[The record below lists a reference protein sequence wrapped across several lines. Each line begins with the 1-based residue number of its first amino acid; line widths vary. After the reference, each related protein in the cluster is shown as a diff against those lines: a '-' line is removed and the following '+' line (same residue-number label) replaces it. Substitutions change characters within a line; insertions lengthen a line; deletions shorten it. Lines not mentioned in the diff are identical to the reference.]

1 MKVFSKF
8 QALGK
13 ALMMPIAVMPI
24 AAILLRLGVL
34 WNMPFVTSAGG
45 AIFENLPILFAIGVA
60 IGLAKDNA
68 GAAGLAGVVGNFVI
82 LNGAQ
87 AINKNINMGVFS
99 GIIAGLVAAY
109 MYNKY
114 HKIELPEFLGFF
126 GGRRFVPIITSL
138 ACIVLA
144 AVFGYVWPSI
154 QNGLDTVARWMMGTG
169 SIGLFSFGV
178 LNRLLIPTGLH
189 HIINSMAWFTFGS
202 FDYLKDGV
210 QVVANGDLH
219 RFFAGD
225 PNAGI
230 FMTGFFPIMMFGLP
244 AAALAMYTTAKKENK
259 KRVAGV
265 LFSVAFTAF
274 LTGVTEPIEFMF
286 MFLAPGLYLIH
297 AILTGISMALT
308 AAMGIRHGF
317 GFSAGAIDYF
327 LNMNLATKGWLL
339 IPVGLVFGLVY
350 YFIFVFTIKAFD
362 LATPGRED
370 DMEDIEEER
379 GTSSNLS
386 RKVLEALG
394 GKENLTSVDSCITRL
409 RLEVKNQ
416 DIINENEL
424 KRLGAKGVLKPSAT
438 SVQVIFGAKAE
449 IIAQEIRKM

>member
-34 WNMPFVTSAGG
+34 WNMPFVTAAGG
-45 AIFENLPILFAIGVA
+45 AIFDNLPILFAIGVA

-68 GAAGLAGVVGNFVI
+68 GAAGLAGVVGHFVI
-82 LNGAQ
+82 INGAQ
-87 AINKNINMGVFS
+87 AINKDINTGVFS
-99 GIIAGLVAAY
+99 GIIGGLVAAY

-114 HKIELPEFLGFF
+114 HKIQLPEFLGFF
-126 GGRRFVPIITSL
+126 GGRRFVPIVTSL
-138 ACIVLA
+138 VCIVLA
-144 AVFGYVWPSI
+144 GVFGYVWPSV
-154 QNGLDTVARWMMGTG
+154 QNGLDTVARWMMESGPA
-169 SIGLFSFGV
+169 GLFSFGL

-189 HIINSMAWFTFGS
+189 HVINSMAWFTFGS

-210 QVVANGDLH
+210 QMVANGDLH

-230 FMTGFFPIMMFGLP
+230 FMTGFYPVMMFGLP

-259 KRVAGV
+259 KAVAGV
-265 LFSVAFTAF
+265 LFSVAFTVF

-286 MFLAPGLYLIH
+286 MFLAPALYLVH
-297 AILTGISMALT
+297 AILTGVSMAVT
-308 AAMGIRHGF
+308 AALGIHHGF
-317 GFSAGAIDYF
+317 GFSAGAIDFF

-339 IPVGLVFGLVY
+339 VPVGLVFGAIY
-350 YFIFVFTIKAFD
+350 YFIFVFAIKVFNI
-362 LATPGRED
+362 ATPGRED
-370 DMEDIEEER
+370 DMEDVEESDS
-379 GTSSNLS
+379 TSDLS
-386 RKVLEALG
+386 RKVLIALG

-416 DIINENEL
+416 DVINEAEL